1 MGVPM
6 LTTIMKW
13 VCIAALLLAV
23 IWRSSANYRVLLEFM
38 VCAGAV
44 LIVLRACR
52 TGKYLWAAGF
62 IAIAVLF
69 NPVAPIAL
77 PRSVSVWVDLVC
89 LLAFVLSLAVL
100 RTGHS
105 STPAENKANARI
117 LGQYTTVSPEVK
129 I

>member
-1 MGVPM
+1 M
-6 LTTIMKW
+6 LTKTMKW
-13 VCIAALLLAV
+13 ACIAALLLAV

-52 TGKYLWAAGF
+52 TGKYPWAAGF

-69 NPVAPIAL
+69 NPVARIAL
-77 PRSVSVWVDLVC
+77 PQPMSVWVDLVC
-89 LLAFVLSLAVL
+89 LVAFVLSLAVL

-105 STPAENKANARI
+105 STPDENKANVRI
-117 LGQYTTVSPEVK
+117 LGQYTMVSPDVK
-129 I
+129 T

>member
-1 MGVPM
+1 M

-23 IWRSSANYRVLLEFM
+23 IWRSSANYRILLEFM

-44 LIVLRACR
+44 LIVLRACH
-52 TGKYLWAAGF
+52 TGKYPWAAGF

-69 NPVAPIAL
+69 NPVVPIAL
-77 PRSVSVWVDLVC
+77 PRPMLVWVDLVC
-89 LLAFVLSLAVL
+89 LVAFVLSLAVL

-105 STPAENKANARI
+105 PTPDENKANVRI
-117 LGQYTTVSPEVK
+117 LGQYAMVSPDVK